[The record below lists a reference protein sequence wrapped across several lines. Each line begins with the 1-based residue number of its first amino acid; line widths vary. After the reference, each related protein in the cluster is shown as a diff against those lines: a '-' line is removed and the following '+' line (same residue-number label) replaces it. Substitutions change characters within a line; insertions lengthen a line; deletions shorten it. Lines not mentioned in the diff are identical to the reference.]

1 MQCEFCQFLTI
12 RNHTSIKC
20 LFNTN
25 NTDTKATFMDVSIN
39 TPRVFHVET
48 ADRFCVV
55 STWNK
60 RGAFFG
66 FHLLLLFTNFF
77 KTLLNLPRS

>member
-20 LFNTN
+20 LFSTN

-48 ADRFCVV
+48 ADRF
-55 STWNK
+55 
-60 RGAFFG
+60 
-66 FHLLLLFTNFF
+66 
-77 KTLLNLPRS
+77 